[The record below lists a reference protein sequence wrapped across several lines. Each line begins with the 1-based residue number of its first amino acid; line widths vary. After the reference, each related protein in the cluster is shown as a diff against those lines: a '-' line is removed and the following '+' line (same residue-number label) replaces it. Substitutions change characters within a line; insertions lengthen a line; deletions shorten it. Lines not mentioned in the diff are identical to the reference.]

1 MANNIKGLSVNPKV
15 EPRPNKSKEYRWS
28 VRVKYKG
35 ESKDFATGA
44 KSKDRGEVPPLV
56 VVLVDKIQDWLISTY
71 RQSGLL
77 QEEFDIKSEYDNVRR
92 VLNGDKPKD
101 KNASPLVLDLIED
114 KLASIEKLNSSSKLI
129 TLRNHLEA
137 FRPSLRAEE
146 VTAKFKI
153 QFLEYLNQNKLQSS
167 SLRQLFAQLSGT
179 LSFAFSSGKL
189 PHNKYPFLKIKAYKG
204 NQEKQCF
211 TRGEYFLFNHLMR
224 YCSERQK
231 TVNSLPFNLS
241 ESNFEALSHLY
252 LACLTGLRH
261 SDLKALAGK
270 ELTIQ
275 GEGSKSYLVVGT
287 SKTSKTLKI
296 PLSKNA
302 VWFIETKKVIKTLA
316 SEYYALKS
324 GLEKIHKASLLH
336 KKEKRI
342 RKRHSKPPPPL
353 KTNPKATIGLGDV
366 AFGIRESESDSVKQE
381 RIDILL
387 ANSKASKMRPITEW
401 KVFLEYFVDNLA
413 NGKANEKGSSKD
425 QDEWLDTEEG
435 KNWELAYEESLNNNG
450 FLSREVY
457 QTKVYTNTNFNE
469 TSTFPY
475 WTKCSYHDGRRFFG
489 SIYYHKTKD
498 IDLVQKLL
506 GHTTP
511 AETSGYI
518 VRWEEEKEE
527 VNPLDIV

>member
-35 ESKDFATGA
+35 ESKDFATGT
-44 KSKDRGEVPPLV
+44 KSRDRGDIPSAVIVSISNIENWLV
-56 VVLVDKIQDWLISTY
+56 SVY
-71 RQSGLL
+71 MQSGLL
-77 QEEFDIKSEYDNVRR
+77 LEEFDFTAEFENVKRIID
-92 VLNGDKPKD
+92 GDKPKD
-101 KNASPLVLDLIED
+101 KTASPLVLDLIED
-114 KLASIEKLNSSSKLI
+114 KLASIEKDNSSSKLM

-137 FRPSLRAEE
+137 FRPSLRANE
-146 VTAKFKI
+146 VTPQFKI
-153 QFLEYLNQNKLQSS
+153 QLLEYLDQYKLQSS

-179 LSFAFSSGKL
+179 LSFAFNDGKL
-189 PHNKYPFLKIKAYKG
+189 PHNKYSFLKIKADQGY
-204 NQEKQCF
+204 QEKQCF

-231 TVNSLPFNLS
+231 AINSLPFNLS

-261 SDLKALAGK
+261 SDLKALAGR
-270 ELTIQ
+270 ELIIQ
-275 GEGSKSYLVVGT
+275 REGIRSYLVVGT

-302 VWFIETKKVIKTLA
+302 VWFIEIKKVIKPLA
-316 SEYYALKS
+316 SEYYSLKS

-342 RKRHSKPPPPL
+342 RKRHIPLPPL
-353 KTNPKATIGLGDV
+353 KLNPKATIGLGGPPLV
-366 AFGIRESESDSVKQE
+366 ISEPESDSVKQE
-381 RIDILL
+381 RFDILS
-387 ANSKASKMRPITEW
+387 ANLKADTMGPRTEW
-401 KVFLEYFVDNLA
+401 DVFLKYFVDNLA
-413 NGKANEKGSSKD
+413 NGKGHRKGSSKELE
-425 QDEWLDTEEG
+425 EWLDTEEG
-435 KNWELAYEESLNNNG
+435 ENWGLAYEESLNDKG

-457 QTKVYTNTNFNE
+457 QTKVYTNTNLNK
-469 TSTFPY
+469 TLTFPY
-475 WTKCSYHDGRRFFG
+475 WMKCSYHDGRRFFG

-518 VRWEEEKEE
+518 IRWEEEKEE
-527 VNPLDIV
+527 MNPLDIV